1 MLDTLDPLL
10 KHLPPKTKTALVA
23 AINACAKQLNLGP
36 DWVQRWLSFTVVADA
51 LASYAPAGAAV
62 FEFKGG
68 AAIEM
73 RLHRL
78 HQPSVTVGASFR
90 PRATKDLDATFHGEM
105 DELRQAVESALA
117 TPRHG
122 FAFRTEIETP
132 DAPTMHRFR
141 VHVSYLEQGIAGLVA
156 RGFSNVKL
164 EISAYEGTRYPADQ
178 VLAFSLK
185 PFGIEGP
192 SHLPC
197 VALKKQI
204 AQKLHAV
211 TDNVVSG
218 KNDRFRD
225 LVDLVMLSDLESA
238 SVALCAVCEE
248 TFHIRDRQVW
258 PPTIIAHET
267 WVAPMEQRAI
277 DMGLPV
283 TTADAII
290 EHVTRYVEDIVNT
303 HFDEHLTLDRLKAQP

>member
-23 AINACAKQLNLGP
+23 AINACARQLNLGP

-51 LASYAPAGAAV
+51 LASYVPSGAAV

-78 HQPSVTVGASFR
+78 HQPSAAVGASFR
-90 PRATKDLDATFHGEM
+90 PRATKDMDVAFHGEM
-105 DELRQAVESALA
+105 AELQQAVERALA
-117 TPRHG
+117 TPRHR

-132 DAPTMHRFR
+132 DSPNMRRFR
-141 VHVSYLEQGIAGLVA
+141 VHVSYLEQGIAGSVA
-156 RGFSNVKL
+156 RDLSNVKL

-185 PFGIEGP
+185 PFGIDGP

-197 VALKKQI
+197 MTLKKQV
-204 AQKLHAV
+204 AQELHAV
-211 TDNVVSG
+211 TDDVASG

-225 LVDLVMLSDLESA
+225 LVDLVVLSDLEPASA
-238 SVALCAVCEE
+238 ELRAICEE
-248 TFHIRDRQVW
+248 TFQIRSRQGW
-258 PPTIIAHET
+258 PPKIIVHET
-267 WVAPMEQRAI
+267 WAAPMEQRATE
-277 DMGLPV
+277 MGLPV

-290 EHVTRYVEDIVNT
+290 AHVTRYVEAITATD
-303 HFDEHLTLDRLKAQP
+303 

>member
-1 MLDTLDPLL
+1 MLDSLNPLL
-10 KHLPPKTKTALVA
+10 THLPPRTKTAMVS
-23 AINACAKQLNLGP
+23 AINTCAKQLNLGP

-51 LASYAPAGAAV
+51 LANYAPDGAAV

-78 HQPSVTVGASFR
+78 HQPTTATSSSFR
-90 PRATKDLDATFHGEM
+90 PRATKDLDAAFHGEM
-105 DELRQAVESALA
+105 NELQQAVESALTA
-117 TPRHG
+117 PRHG
-122 FAFRTEIETP
+122 FAFRTELETP
-132 DAPTMHRFR
+132 DAPNMRRFR
-141 VHVSYLEQGIAGLVA
+141 VHVSYLEQGIAGVVA
-156 RGFSNVKL
+156 RDLSNVKL

-185 PFGIEGP
+185 PFGIDGP

-197 VALKKQI
+197 MTLTKQI

-211 TDNVVSG
+211 TDDVASG

-225 LVDLVMLSDLESA
+225 LVDLVMLSDLEPASA
-238 SVALCAVCEE
+238 ALRVVCDE
-248 TFHIRDRQVW
+248 TFLIRGRQSW
-258 PPTIIAHET
+258 PPAILTHET
-267 WVAPMEQRAI
+267 WIAPMEQRAI
-277 DMGLPV
+277 EMGLPV

-290 EHVTRYVEDIVNT
+290 EHVTRYVEDIT
-303 HFDEHLTLDRLKAQP
+303 AAT